1 MTNVEIAAL
10 RSEYTQATLSEADAC
25 ADPMD
30 QFRLWLNQAVESKAL
45 EPSAMTLATTSTDG
59 IPSAR
64 IVLLKGADTGFV
76 FFTNYLSQKGR
87 DLESNPRAALLFFW
101 PELERQVRIQGSVVQ
116 LSDEESTAYFVTRP
130 RESQIGAWSSK
141 QSTVVSSR
149 EYLDE
154 VYTEYSAKFANNE
167 VPKPPFWGGYRLCA
181 DSIEFWQGRASRMHD
196 RIRYRQVRSTWTI
209 ERLSP

>member
-1 MTNVEIAAL
+1 MTNIDIAAL
-10 RSEYTQATLSEADAC
+10 RSEYVQATLNETDVC

-30 QFRLWLNQAVESKAL
+30 QFRQWLNQAVLSNAL
-45 EPSAMTLATTSTDG
+45 EPSAMTLATTSNDG

-76 FFTNYLSQKGR
+76 FFTNYQSQKGQEL
-87 DLESNPRAALLFFW
+87 DTNPHAAILFFW

-116 LSDEESTAYFVTRP
+116 LSNEESNAYFVTRP

-141 QSTVVSSR
+141 QSTVVTSR
-149 EYLDE
+149 EYLDDSFAQ
-154 VYTEYSAKFANNE
+154 YSSQFANNE
-167 VPKPPFWGGYRLCA
+167 VPKPSFWGGYRLQPS
-181 DSIEFWQGRASRMHD
+181 SIEFWQGRASRMHD
-196 RIRYRQVRSTWTI
+196 RIRYRQVLGKWIT